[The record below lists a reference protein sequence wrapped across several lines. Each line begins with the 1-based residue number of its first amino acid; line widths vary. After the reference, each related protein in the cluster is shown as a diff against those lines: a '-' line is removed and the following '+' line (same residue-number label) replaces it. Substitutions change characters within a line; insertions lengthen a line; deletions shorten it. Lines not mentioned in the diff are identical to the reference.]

1 MREEL
6 LKSRPRRRMAGI
18 VLFLLMLAALAL
30 VVVPVWL
37 IRPFVPQTPRG
48 LAVAFALRQ
57 WAPPATLLLLLA
69 GLALAAAL
77 WRGGRWWSR
86 ALAVLALV
94 PLLAAAWL
102 ARFNVYEKMFSP
114 LGHARFAT
122 EAEASWVEE
131 GDPVLAVTQG
141 GEAAA
146 YPIRQLAYHH
156 IVQDVVGGVPVAA
169 TY

>member
-1 MREEL
+1 MSAEPSKFR
-6 LKSRPRRRMAGI
+6 SRRRSAGI
-18 VLFLLMLAALAL
+18 VLFLLVLTALAL
-30 VVVPVWL
+30 VAVPVWL

-48 LAVAFALRQ
+48 LAVAFGVRQ
-57 WAPPATLLLLLA
+57 WAPPATVLILLA
-69 GLALAAAL
+69 GLALVVVL
-77 WRGGRWWSR
+77 WRGGRWGSR
-86 ALAVLALV
+86 TLAALALV
-94 PLLAAAWL
+94 PLLAAVWL

-114 LGHARFAT
+114 LGDSRFAPV
-122 EAEASWVEE
+122 AAADWVEG

-146 YPIRQLAYHH
+146 YPIRQVAYHH